1 MRSRSG
7 IGRSMDA
14 SEEQRQQMF
23 DEWLSNEES
32 SDKQTQ
38 ASLARKFGMLPQ
50 NWSTMRKNDWFL
62 EKKQAVNKT

>member
-7 IGRSMDA
+7 IGRSQDA
-14 SEEQRQQMF
+14 SEELRQQLF
-23 DEWLSNEES
+23 DEWLENES
-32 SDKQTQ
+32 RSVKQTQ

-62 EKKQAVNKT
+62 EKKQAVNKK